1 MMRRYSTLNSILF
14 LHQHIVQKSCFSV
27 LLFFKF
33 HSVSTSTAGGSKLA
47 SIYSNF
53 KFHSVSTS
61 TPLNDPSCATLQ
73 SLNSIL
79 FLHQRV
85 IDVSVFDID
94 LTLNSILFLHQLF
107 YPIEFTQKFFFKF
120 HSVSTSTR
128 SCKEQ
133 LITLYSFK
141 FHSVSTST

>member
-1 MMRRYSTLNSILF
+1 MRRYSTLNSILF

-27 LLFFKF
+27 LLF
-33 HSVSTSTAGGSKLA
+33 
-47 SIYSNF
+47 F

-141 FHSVSTST
+141 FHSVSTSTESFY